1 MSAHLPILTSMFPS
15 KILLDVDD
23 IASLLHVSKKHIY
36 NLSSAKKLPFRL
48 VETSDK
54 ILVSVVEMA
63 RYLDGQLT
71 TKQEPKKDPLEGA
84 VVVPKKRGR
93 PRGAGLAKITLAF
106 QSALSIAIIKEEAR
120 MAFTALF
127 EGIDSVEGGQAG
139 EENKAAADYDEVRDL
154 ANQARVKLER
164 AFLEVGLN
172 VKKISGWRGKI

>member
-1 MSAHLPILTSMFPS
+1 MFPS
-15 KILLDVDD
+15 KVLLDVDD

-63 RYLDGQLT
+63 RYLDGEIT
-71 TKQEPKKDPLEGA
+71 PKQEVKKDPLEGA

-120 MAFTALF
+120 KAFTALF
-127 EGIDSVEGGQAG
+127 EGIDGVESEQAG
-139 EENKAAADYDEVRDL
+139 QEDKQAANYDEMRDL
-154 ANQARVKLER
+154 ADQARVRLER
-164 AFLEVGLN
+164 SFMDVGLN
-172 VKKISGWRGKI
+172 VKKTSGWRGKI